1 MTATASNLAAAPA
14 ISYDARMLTGG
25 QIRAARVFLRWSA
38 KDLASAAGV
47 GVATIHRAEATD
59 DVPNLQTRTLMRV
72 QRALETAGIQLIDE
86 GSHSADGGPG
96 VRFRSKE

>member
-38 KDLASAAGV
+38 KDLAAAAEV
-47 GVATIHRAEATD
+47 GVATIHRAEGTD
-59 DVPNLQTRTLMRV
+59 DVPNLQTRTLMRI
-72 QRALETAGIQLIDE
+72 QQALERAGIQLIDE
-86 GSHSADGGPG
+86 GPYQGDGGPG
-96 VRFRSKE
+96 VRLRR